1 MFEERSEEAGVG
13 EKQEVR
19 WEMSGAVRSRG
30 CRALCTIVRTLAF
43 NRKRMLLD
51 GSEYSV
57 N

>member
-1 MFEERSEEAGVG
+1 MFEEKSEEAGVG

-19 WEMSGAVRSRG
+19 WEMSEAGRSRG
-30 CRALCTIVRTLAF
+30 CRALCTIMRTLAF
-43 NRKRMLLD
+43 NRERMLLD